1 MEPDRPLRLYR
12 RRFQA
17 YVDSFRGGGDFIDAN
32 IDIKEKHT
40 RRVCLHALDL
50 TRSLKSSRSERELA
64 FLAALF
70 HDIGRFP
77 QIRRYSTFNDRSSE
91 NHAILGVREIKARD
105 LLEGLPATMR
115 RRVLSAVMVHNRLKL
130 PPGLDPAQ
138 LRLVRILRDA
148 DKMDILDVL
157 IQYYKSREN
166 GDNSALDLDLPRGE
180 NLSEAALADI
190 EAARCVSMQ
199 NVSSV
204 QDFRLLQ
211 TSWVFDINSSWAMDR
226 LRRLGRIEWLLNRLP
241 PGNRTS
247 RAVRSIKG
255 YMETFEPVLRHSP

>member
-1 MEPDRPLRLYR
+1 MRLYQ

-40 RRVCLHALDL
+40 RRVCLHALAL
-50 TRSLKSSRSERELA
+50 TRSLGSSRREREEA

-70 HDIGRFP
+70 HDTGRFP
-77 QIRRYSTFNDRSSE
+77 QIRRYATFNDQASE
-91 NHAILGVREIKARD
+91 NHAILGVREIKSRHLLRD
-105 LLEGLPATMR
+105 LPEPMR
-115 RRVLSAVMVHNRLKL
+115 RRVLTAVMAHNRLEL
-130 PPGLDPAQ
+130 PPGLDGAQ

-157 IQYYKSREN
+157 IQYYGSREN

-180 NLSEAALADI
+180 ALSEAALADI
-190 EAARCVSMQ
+190 EASRCVAMR
-199 NVSSV
+199 NVESI

-211 TSWVFDINSSWAMDR
+211 ISWVFDINSAWAMER
-226 LRRLGRIEWLLNRLP
+226 LRRLGRIDWLLHHLP
-241 PGNRTS
+241 PGTRSS
-247 RAVRSIKG
+247 RAIRSIKSH
-255 YMETFEPVLRHSP
+255 MDAFKPVLTRSP